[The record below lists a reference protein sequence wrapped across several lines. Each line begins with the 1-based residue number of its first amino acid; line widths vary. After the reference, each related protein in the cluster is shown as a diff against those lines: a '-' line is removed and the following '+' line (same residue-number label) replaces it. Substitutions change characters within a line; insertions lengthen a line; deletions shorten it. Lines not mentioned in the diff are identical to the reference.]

1 MNDETIYGRSFSAF
15 LFDMDGT
22 ILDSIA
28 VANRIW
34 TGWAERHGLD
44 AGAILAVVHGVR
56 AHDTVLRF
64 APAGVDPRRE
74 AEAITE
80 AEVREVDGIVEI
92 PGAAAFLARL
102 PAERW
107 AVVTSAPR
115 ALAYVRIAA
124 AGLPMPPLVI
134 GAEDVAKRSEEHTSE
149 LQSLMRISYAV

>member
-1 MNDETIYGRSFSAF
+1 M
-15 LFDMDGT
+15 
-22 ILDSIA
+22 
-28 VANRIW
+28 RISDW
-34 TGWAERHGLD
+34 SSDVCSSDL
-44 AGAILAVVHGVR
+44 
-56 AHDTVLRF
+56 
-64 APAGVDPRRE
+64 E

-134 GAEDVAKRSEEHTSE
+134 GAEDVAKGKPAPDGFLAAAARLGVAPGEDRKSTRLNPRH
-149 LQSLMRISYAV
+149 

>member
-1 MNDETIYGRSFSAF
+1 M
-15 LFDMDGT
+15 
-22 ILDSIA
+22 
-28 VANRIW
+28 RISDW
-34 TGWAERHGLD
+34 SSDVCSSDL
-44 AGAILAVVHGVR
+44 
-56 AHDTVLRF
+56 HDTVLRF

-134 GAEDVAKRSEEHTSE
+134 GAEDVAKGKPAPDGFLAAAARLGVDRKSTRLNSSH
-149 LQSLMRISYAV
+149 